1 MTMTILATS
10 LFGLS
15 LFGGFCSGL
24 LGVGGAVVLIPL
36 LLSVPPL
43 LGVEPLTMHAVA
55 GITMIQVLVS
65 SATAG
70 LTHRRGGATHFPAIL
85 AIGIPMGVMSFAGAA
100 LSRHVP
106 GIALEAAFGVVTG
119 VAFALLLKP
128 SPGEDGAESA
138 FAFNRAAGAASG
150 GVVGFI
156 SGMVGAGGGFV
167 LVPVMTRLLKFPIKL
182 AVGSSLGIVFIGAL
196 MGSLGKILSF
206 QVAWA
211 HLLPVVA
218 GSIPAS
224 FLGAHVSRRLPA
236 RVLRR
241 ILLGLVFA
249 IFLKTAWSVAVQI

>member
-1 MTMTILATS
+1 MTTLAAA

-43 LGVEPLTMHAVA
+43 LGLELLTMHAVA

-70 LTHRRGGATHFPAIL
+70 LTHRRGGATHLPAIL
-85 AIGIPMGVMSFAGAA
+85 AIGIPMGAMSFVGAA

-106 GIALEAAFGVVTG
+106 GIVLEAAFGVVTG
-119 VAFALLLKP
+119 VAFALLIKP
-128 SPGEDGAESA
+128 SPGEDGAAAALS
-138 FAFNRAAGAASG
+138 FNRLAGVASG
-150 GVVGFI
+150 GAIGFL

-167 LVPVMTRLLKFPIKL
+167 LVPVMTRLLKFPIKM

-196 MGSLGKILSF
+196 MGSIGKILTL
-206 QVAWA
+206 QVDWE

-224 FLGAHVSRRLPA
+224 FLGAHVSRRLPV

-249 IFLKTAWSVAVQI
+249 IFLKTAWGVAVQVA